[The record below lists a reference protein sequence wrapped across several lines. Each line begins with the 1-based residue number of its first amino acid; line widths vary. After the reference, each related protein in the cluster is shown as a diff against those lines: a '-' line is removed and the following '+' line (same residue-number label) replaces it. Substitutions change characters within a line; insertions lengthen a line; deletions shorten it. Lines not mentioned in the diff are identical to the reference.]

1 MHYYLARA
9 LCKCIYEYN
18 LILNGGAHV
27 VGPHRWSH
35 IALMWV
41 GKQQKFRKGRRKEG
55 KKRKEKRKKRS
66 VLSNHSS
73 SSSAWPKPIQF
84 HFRFSKTS
92 PVSFQVFWNQSS
104 FSWPIEDLIQFQL
117 RKREPVQHQSTPWSK
132 KTRSI
137 LLKMQAVHKLVL
149 ISVFTG
155 SDFMIDVLLRLGMI
169 CLCAACTAGLPMLTF
184 NRSSQLSAVVI
195 HILLF
200 LLTPTL

>member
-27 VGPHRWSH
+27 VGPYRWSH

-41 GKQQKFRKGRRKEG
+41 GTQQKFRKGGRREG
-55 KKRKEKRKKRS
+55 KKRKEKRKRKS

-84 HFRFSKTS
+84 QFRFSQTN
-92 PVSFQVFWNQSS
+92 PVPFQVFWNQSS
-104 FSWPIEDLIQFQL
+104 FSWQIEDLIQIQL
-117 RKREPVQHQSTPWSK
+117 RKKGPVQHQSIPWSK

-137 LLKMQAVHKLVL
+137 LLKMQAVDKLAHSSL
-149 ISVFTG
+149 DQG
-155 SDFMIDVLLRLGMI
+155 YLRNPNSTVSHRLR
-169 CLCAACTAGLPMLTF
+169 PTF
-184 NRSSQLSAVVI
+184 ARVGANVPSFSL
-195 HILLF
+195 
-200 LLTPTL
+200 